1 MFGFP
6 GAAFVSPSLVMGGW
20 GAEAQLGPC
29 SSMEVRVDDLAAL
42 GRMADN
48 FEDARAAA
56 DAAAAGWLEVE
67 AENERL
73 KLLLALALMGWAS
86 SSGGL

>member
-1 MFGFP
+1 M
-6 GAAFVSPSLVMGGW
+6 
-20 GAEAQLGPC
+20 
-29 SSMEVRVDDLAAL
+29 DDYTAL

-56 DAAAAGWLEVE
+56 DAAAGEWLEVE

-73 KLLLALALMGWAS
+73 KLLLVLALLGWAS
-86 SSGGL
+86 SSGGSEL

>member
-1 MFGFP
+1 MLCRL
-6 GAAFVSPSLVMGGW
+6 APSW
-20 GAEAQLGPC
+20 GAGELRPKSGSC
-29 SSMEVRVDDLAAL
+29 SSTEVRVDDYAAL

-56 DAAAAGWLEVE
+56 DAAAGEWLEVE

-73 KLLLALALMGWAS
+73 KLLLALALWGWAS
-86 SSGGL
+86 SSGGSE

>member
-1 MFGFP
+1 MLHRL
-6 GAAFVSPSLVMGGW
+6 APSW
-20 GAEAQLGPC
+20 GAGELRPNPGSC

-56 DAAAAGWLEVE
+56 DAAAGEWLEVE

-73 KLLLALALMGWAS
+73 KLLLVLAFRGWAS
-86 SSGGL
+86 SLGGSE

>member
-1 MFGFP
+1 M
-6 GAAFVSPSLVMGGW
+6 
-20 GAEAQLGPC
+20 
-29 SSMEVRVDDLAAL
+29 DDLAAL
-42 GRMADN
+42 GRMADS